1 MGKFVFAVIA
11 AVVCWQVGAAVDGLK
26 VGFSRMDITPPYGV
40 FMPGYYVDRHVKG
53 VLDPLVVNM
62 IAF

>member
-1 MGKFVFAVIA
+1 MKKLIVFAIA
-11 AVVCWQVGAAVDGLK
+11 VVVCWQVGAAVDGLK